1 MYLAQSC
8 VFGKQLPGPILC
20 ASPGGEDPLS
30 RSYGVSLPNSLTA
43 NHPSAL
49 VYSTRPR
56 VSVYSTA
63 DRDICLAGFLGGMVT
78 CTRFGPKPSAYF
90 QVRIRACTSLRPSA
104 PTPLNLLF
112 RQQAAV
118 SLPRH
123 RVAPTDSNGI
133 LTVSSIGLALL
144 LILRHRLTPGRL
156 TSPGKP
162 WSYGEGESH
171 PLYRYLYLHLLF
183 RTLHNG
189 SRRCFDAERNAPLP
203 IHADST
209 SSVYGLY
216 PIIIHAPFLD

>member
-1 MYLAQSC
+1 M
-8 VFGKQLPGPILC
+8 PGPILC
-20 ASPGGEDPLS
+20 ASPGGEDPFS
-30 RSYGVSLPNSLTA
+30 RSYGVNLPNSLTA

-63 DRDICLAGFLGGMVT
+63 DRDMCLAVFLGGMIT
-78 CTRFGPKPSAYF
+78 CTRRGPEPLAYF
-90 QVRIRACTSLRPSA
+90 QVRIRACTSPRPSA

-118 SLPRH
+118 PLPRH

-133 LTVSSIGLALL
+133 LTVSSIGIALR

-183 RTLHNG
+183 RTLHAA
-189 SRRCFDAERNAPLP
+189 SRLRFNAERNAPLP
-203 IHADST
+203 ILMDST